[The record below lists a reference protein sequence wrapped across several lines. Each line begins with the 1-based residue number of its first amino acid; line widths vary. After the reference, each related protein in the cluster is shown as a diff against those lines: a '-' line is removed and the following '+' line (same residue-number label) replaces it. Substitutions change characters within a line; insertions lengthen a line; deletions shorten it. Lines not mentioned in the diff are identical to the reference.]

1 MLRSGKLSSK
11 TLNLLN
17 ILESKLTDFYLA
29 GGTALA
35 MYYEHRVS
43 YDLDFFTAESFRPEI
58 MLGYLKRL
66 GVSVENVRI
75 QTGTLETEIEGVRAS
90 FFECRYALVGPFSKY
105 RSLNV
110 ASIIDIAAMK
120 LSAIAARAEKKDY
133 FDLAEIVKREAVETV
148 LRAFIAKYGRDVDL
162 YHIIRAATF
171 FKDVENSPDPLEA
184 VLTWKEVKDCLEA
197 KSKEFLDAAKILVRP
212 DPD

>member
-1 MLRSGKLSSK
+1 MLGTGGLSSQ
-11 TLNLLN
+11 TLKLLN
-17 ILESKLTDFYLA
+17 TLESKLPDFYLA
-29 GGTALA
+29 EGTALA

-43 YDLDFFTAESFRPEI
+43 
-58 MLGYLKRL
+58 
-66 GVSVENVRI
+66 
-75 QTGTLETEIEGVRAS
+75 
-90 FFECRYALVGPFSKY
+90 FFEYHYALVGPFSKY

-110 ASIIDIAAMK
+110 ASINDLAAMK

-133 FDLAEIVKREAVETV
+133 FDLAEIVKRETVETV
-148 LRAFIAKYGRDVDL
+148 LRAFVAKYGRDVDL
-162 YHIIRAATF
+162 YHIIRAVTF

-197 KSKEFLDAAKILVRP
+197 KSKELLDAAKILVRH